1 MKEKTVAIMG
11 GIGFMMMLLGVASM
25 DSEQI
30 LIPAILTI
38 VGVLMCCIAAH
49 VLPEE

>member
-1 MKEKTVAIMG
+1 MKEKAVAIMG

-30 LIPAILTI
+30 LIPTVLTI
-38 VGVLMCCIAAH
+38 AGVLMCCIAAH